1 MSNPIGLA
9 WKDVKSLMRDKDLQY
24 FRQYREEPNDDEVI
38 FSNVIAPGQ
47 TDWVFYKDGT
57 LWYITANSYKVEW
70 L

>member
-1 MSNPIGLA
+1 MPKQNGLN
-9 WKDVKSLMRDKDLQY
+9 WKDVKSLMRDEDLQY

-47 TDWVFYKDGT
+47 ADSVFYKDGS
-57 LWYITANSYKVEW
+57 LWYITANSKKVEW